1 MRFNLL
7 FGRIGKIT
15 KETLMKN
22 NAFFDKVKEY
32 FQNSITEIKTD
43 KSYQKK
49 FIIVSCIEF
58 VLLAFTIVLDL
69 CMKEY
74 LYNFWVAN
82 GHESYTVVKGFLD
95 ITYTEN
101 TGAAFGSF
109 SNGTLALTIVT
120 SIVISLILGGLLVT
134 KRKEVWLRISLVFV
148 AGGGIGNL
156 VDRVGLGYVRDYFE
170 FTFTTKWGIFNVADC
185 FVSVGAVMLVVYLVY
200 VIVKDTIA
208 FKKQKDNKA
217 EEIGNL
223 NSQITTDANINP
235 DENSIE
241 EVSENDAFT
250 DEKIVSSNDEEQPN
264 EE

>member
-1 MRFNLL
+1 MRFNFP
-7 FGRIGKIT
+7 FGRFGKIT

-32 FQNSITEIKTD
+32 FQSSISDIKTN

-58 VLLAFTIVLDL
+58 VLLVFTIVLDL

-74 LYNFWVAN
+74 LYDFWIDN
-82 GHESYTVVKGFLD
+82 GRKSYTVVKGFMD

-109 SNGTLALTIVT
+109 SEGTLALTIVT
-120 SIVISLILGGLLVT
+120 TIVIVAMLGYLLVA
-134 KRKEVWLRISLVFV
+134 KRNDIWLRISLVLV

-156 VDRVGLGYVRDYFE
+156 VDRIGLGYVRDFFE
-170 FTFTTKWGIFNVADC
+170 FTFTTKWGIFNIADC
-185 FVSVGAVMLVVYLVY
+185 FVSVGAVMLVGYLVY
-200 VIVKDTIA
+200 VIIKDSIA
-208 FKKQKDNKA
+208 MKKQKDAKSDEN
-217 EEIGNL
+217 GNL
-223 NSQITTDANINP
+223 TAPTNDGEEGKTDENSVVDALVDDANI
-235 DENSIE
+235 E
-241 EVSENDAFT
+241 EKLD
-250 DEKIVSSNDEEQPN
+250 SSLDEEQPK